1 MACPIH
7 HNLNAYEDFL
17 IFCYFQVHY
26 MFYWISFTCF
36 WFHSGTEIPIDCLVT
51 KGKSTYIY
59 IYWTFKVNRTQY
71 GVSGQATSKN
81 ARTIYFGEW
90 GKVCMILL
98 LFIFLICIWVG
109 MPRVPDHMLLPWHP
123 LTPMIGSWLINNY
136 KEWQILLGPFSVD
149 DTITWFIIISTQ
161 QDNWWD

>member
-1 MACPIH
+1 MRI
-7 HNLNAYEDFL
+7 FL
-17 IFCYFQVHY
+17 YSVTFKFI
-26 MFYWISFTCF
+26 TCF
-36 WFHSGTEIPIDCLVT
+36 IEFHLHAFGFTPGL
-51 KGKSTYIY
+51 KSPLIAWLPRGSQHIY